1 MLSFSLMVQNAKIC
15 GLLHSFVGIIK
26 LTLIQ
31 FLININFMF
40 NYPNINSHIW
50 AESQAKFSNNNSINV
65 S

>member
-31 FLININFMF
+31 FLININFML
-40 NYPNINSHIW
+40 IIQISTHIW
-50 AESQAKFSNNNSINV
+50 AESQAKFSNNSINV